1 MSAGRMEF
9 LSTKLHYRVNFSFV
23 LPYDWHPEDIKGN
36 PHYNRPPKTLLLL
49 HGYSGVD
56 TDWLYK
62 GVAHD
67 LSLKYNLVIIM
78 PTVANNFY
86 IDRGYD
92 GDQYGEFT
100 GEELPAYVEK
110 VFGVSKK
117 KEDWLIGGLSMGGYG
132 AIHTALAYPDRF
144 SACIALS
151 SALNTH
157 QIAKIEPGF
166 MDDTRSYGYFREV
179 FGDLKQLEASDHNP
193 EVQIRS
199 LKAQGK
205 ALPRLYMAI
214 GTEDDLYACNQ
225 DFKHFL
231 EQEGVDFIYEDGPG
245 IHDWNFWNIYMD
257 RGLERILG

>member
-9 LSTKLHYRVNFSFV
+9 LSEKLHYRVNFSFV
-23 LPYDWHPEDIKGN
+23 LPYDWHPEDIAGN
-36 PHYNRPPKTLLLL
+36 PHYDRPPKTLLLL
-49 HGYSGVD
+49 HGYSGTD

-92 GDQYGEFT
+92 GGQYGEFT

-117 KEDWLIGGLSMGGYG
+117 REDWLIGGLSMGGYG
-132 AIHTALAYPDRF
+132 AIHTAMAYPERF

-151 SALNTH
+151 SALL
-157 QIAKIEPGF
+157 IRLAAYIKPGHV
-166 MDDTRSYGYFREV
+166 DDTRSYGYYREV
-179 FGDLKQLEASDHNP
+179 FGDLDKLAASEHNP
-193 EVQIRS
+193 EVQIRR
-199 LKAQGK
+199 LKAEGR
-205 ALPRLYMAI
+205 ALPKLYFAV

-225 DFKHFL
+225 DFKAFL
-231 EQEGVDFIYEDGPG
+231 DAERVDYIYEDGPG
-245 IHDWNFWNIYMD
+245 IHDWGFWNTYMD
-257 RGLERILG
+257 RGLERLLK